1 MKKIRLKGVSLAL
14 LLILALTLS
23 ACGGT
28 PNPTDAPP
36 TEPVT
41 TSPVTEPS
49 EPQPTEPESET
60 YIFTDST
67 GREVELPRKIER
79 AASGGP
85 LANIM
90 IYGVQPDVLVGW
102 SSSPSDATKKY
113 IEEKYWDLPEYGKF
127 YGNADDFNREAL
139 MASDPQV
146 IIDVGE
152 WDEEYKVQLDELQE
166 QIGIPVILIEAN
178 LEQNPAAYR
187 TMGQVLGNEARGEA
201 LAAYCEEVLADARA
215 KTASIPEADR
225 IKVYYAEGETGLSTI
240 LSGTIHSQ
248 IYELVGAD
256 IVVEADSAQIQQG
269 GGTVSLEQVLAW
281 EPDVIMFAKGSIFDT
296 VADDAS
302 WQALEA
308 ISNDRYY
315 EIPTEPY
322 NWLGRPPGPNRMIG
336 VRWLGNL
343 LYPEVYDYDIEE
355 EVKDFFQLFYR
366 YELSES
372 ELAALLGNS
381 TLKANNPS

>member
-1 MKKIRLKGVSLAL
+1 MKKNRMKLASIILVL
-14 LLILALTLS
+14 LFALMLS
-23 ACGGT
+23 ACGTTTT
-28 PNPTDAPP
+28 PPTDPTESV
-36 TEPVT
+36 TEPVQ
-41 TSPVTEPS
+41 S
-49 EPQPTEPESET
+49 EPQDTDLVGET

-102 SSSPSDATKKY
+102 SSAPSNATKKY

-187 TMGQVLGNEARGEA
+187 TMGKVLGNEERGEELA
-201 LAAYCEEVLADARA
+201 LYCETILADAREKA
-215 KTASIPEADR
+215 SSIPEEDR
-225 IKVYYAEGETGLSTI
+225 VKVYYAEGETGLSTI
-240 LSGTIHSQ
+240 ISGTIHSQ
-248 IYELVGAD
+248 IYELIGAK
-256 IVVEADSAQIQQG
+256 IVVDADSAQIQKG

-281 EPDVIMFAKGSIFDT
+281 EPDVIMFARGSIFET
-296 VADDAS
+296 VAGDAS
-302 WQALEA
+302 WAALEA
-308 ISNDRYY
+308 ISSDRYY

-343 LYPEVYDYDIEE
+343 LYPEIFDYDIAQ
-355 EVKDFFQLFYR
+355 EVRDFFQLFYR
-366 YELSES
+366 YELSDAEVEELLES
-372 ELAALLGNS
+372 S
-381 TLKANNPS
+381 TLKAKNNS